1 MRISLLTLNLLLI
14 FLHAASAQSNLPVSD
29 NGHDN
34 NLLYSSVLAFGGLST
49 TTTGGGIKFCSSN
62 ALAKK
67 TRFSIGPSVFA
78 ERLIVQKYSEEK
90 NVKEV
95 HTTLLSP
102 GLNTKYQLNNS
113 CYLQV
118 DLTLLIGM
126 ETRHRNTPRPSG
138 RMEDDPRALSG
149 LQLEQTFFYRAL
161 REKRLQWG
169 IGFFERIT
177 DSNIYQA
184 DFGGKI
190 YLGFGWV
197 VKTNTQIDS

>member
-1 MRISLLTLNLLLI
+1 MRISLLTFHVFLI

-62 ALAKK
+62 ALAKNP
-67 TRFSIGPSVFA
+67 RFSIGPSVFA
-78 ERLIVQKYSEEK
+78 ERLILQKYSEEK

-102 GLNTKYQLNNS
+102 GLNTKYQMNRS
-113 CYLQV
+113 CYLQL

-126 ETRHRNTPRPSG
+126 ETRLRNTPRPSG

-161 REKRLQWG
+161 RGKQLQWG
-169 IGFFERIT
+169 IGIFERVT

-184 DFGGKI
+184 DFGAKI
-190 YLGFGWV
+190 YLGLGWV
-197 VKTNTQIDS
+197 VRNNNRIDS